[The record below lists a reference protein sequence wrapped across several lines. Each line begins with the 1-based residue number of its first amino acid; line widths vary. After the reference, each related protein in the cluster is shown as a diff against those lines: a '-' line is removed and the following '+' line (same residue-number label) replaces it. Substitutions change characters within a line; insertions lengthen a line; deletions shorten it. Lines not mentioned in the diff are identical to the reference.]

1 MKNKIIG
8 ISIIL
13 ALAFA
18 GANFYKDIAG
28 AVNFDRIVLGTSNYD
43 SDPNPTADVTMQ
55 NDEYITNVTDGLT
68 EIVSPSVIVSSTVC
82 GTDAFTT
89 TSDTDHVDITGALST
104 DIYLVSGFY
113 TAGVDQQDVLEW
125 QAYDGY
131 LKVWRL
137 ASGESALIY
146 SWLRFKQ

>member
-18 GANFYKDIAG
+18 GANFYKDIAE
-28 AVNFDRIVLGTSNYD
+28 AVNFDRIILGASNYG
-43 SDPNPTADVTMQ
+43 SDPNPTADITMQ
-55 NDEYITNVTDGLT
+55 NDESISNSTDGLVS
-68 EIVSPSVIVSSTVC
+68 IVSPSITVSATVC
-82 GTDAFTT
+82 GTNVFTT
-89 TSDTDHVDITGALST
+89 TSDTDHVDITGALAT
-104 DIYLVSGFY
+104 DIYFVSGFY

-137 ASGESALIY
+137 ASGESALKY
-146 SWLRFKQ
+146 SWLRIKQ